1 MSVTNAFVIVS
12 GLLSVLA
19 FRNPAL
25 LYKLIGWPHRS
36 STEREYYRLF
46 TGGLVHGDYIHL
58 LVNLF
63 VMHEF
68 GAIVEMEYK
77 VLFGENGVYYFL
89 ALIVLGVIVP
99 NLFDLMLHK
108 NQPNYRSLGASG
120 SVSAV
125 LFAYVLFNPWSKLYV
140 YCILPLYSI
149 VAAVLYIVY
158 SVYQDKKG
166 KDNINH
172 MAHLIGAVFG
182 FVFTLA
188 LKPSLGPFFVQQLLS
203 FSF

>member
-1 MSVTNAFVIVS
+1 M
-12 GLLSVLA
+12 
-19 FRNPAL
+19 
-25 LYKLIGWPHRS
+25 YQ
-36 STEREYYRLF
+36 
-46 TGGLVHGDYIHL
+46 
-58 LVNLF
+58 
-63 VMHEF
+63 F
-68 GAIVEMEYK
+68 GAIVEIEYK
-77 VLFGENGVYYFL
+77 VLFGENGVYYYL

-125 LFAYVLFNPWSKLYV
+125 LFAYVLFNPWSKLYL
-140 YCILPLYSI
+140 YGILPLYSI

-158 SVYQDKKG
+158 SVYQDNKG

-188 LKPSLGPFFVQQLLS
+188 LKPSLGPFFCSTVA
-203 FSF
+203 FI